1 MMAVVDT
8 ETLIDA
14 WRRLLSG
21 SGKSW
26 VLYEHGTCV
35 VLGEPVGPLADRAT
49 EILREFGPVQVGGP
63 AGDFRVLELKSG
75 DGWLVTGHHPDVVTF
90 VALDESEDPSHL
102 AVGIHGRSK
111 RDRDGRE
118 LHVVHVEDARSPAS

>member
-1 MMAVVDT
+1 MAAVDT

-26 VLYEHGTCV
+26 VLFEHGTCV
-35 VLGEPVGPLADRAT
+35 VIDEPTGELAERAT
-49 EILREFGPVQVGGP
+49 ETLREFGPVQVATS
-63 AGDFRVLELKSG
+63 AGDFRVLELKNG
-75 DGWLVTGHHPDVVTF
+75 EGWLVTGHHPDVVTF
-90 VALDESEDPSHL
+90 VALDEPADPSHL

-111 RDRDGRE
+111 RDQDGTE
-118 LHVVHVEDARSPAS
+118 LHVIHVEDNGPAAE